1 MRLVNLKILLLPITL
16 VVISSLQGQN
26 IDGKKYVNIIEY
38 SLDNGL
44 HIILNRDTTSP
55 IVNVG
60 VMYHVGGKNELPGK
74 TGIAH
79 LTEHVLFHG
88 TKNIKQGE
96 FDKLIRFAGG
106 YSNASTTS
114 DRTYYY
120 ITLPSNQLK
129 FGIWMEAERML
140 HPEITKEG
148 LEREIEVVKEE
159 LRVRYKKTPLG
170 MVEMDMMAFEF
181 TNHPYRLPL
190 IGTEEDLNS
199 ISTTDI
205 QEFLAKFYLPN
216 NAVLSISGDF
226 EINEVKQIIESYFGN
241 IPNGKNY
248 PKPVY
253 DRALENKNKFSDNN
267 GNPKERIK
275 YHELQRIAS
284 PHVIIS
290 YFATPE
296 NTKDAEIL
304 KFLIHLMNDEKNGE
318 VRNVFIDKK
327 LGISKLALTPEFYE
341 QAGMVWIRTSY
352 SDSIEISKV
361 LNHIDKVFSNISLNG
376 IDQSR
381 IDIFK
386 KKYEKDFTDVFFSPP
401 TMSEI
406 SSYDYLTKSN
416 SKSFL
421 NILSTIYSITN
432 EDIKSVTKKYLNS
445 NNRSI
450 IVYKN
455 KKESTEKQQIAVTIN
470 PTSNSANTNQTSNAA
485 NYNPTSND
493 ANSNPTSNATNSKQ
507 KSNTAY
513 TLSQKSI
520 GQTENNRDID
530 NNTGIRLIKER
541 DSIIKQSY
549 KKDKVDRSIVPDAT
563 APKPIR
569 IAESKTFVS
578 KNQSTLFIVRKRD
591 YPKFRYSFLFNL
603 PSLDKENES
612 EKRAVLSKILNYY
625 VQDAEIVN
633 QLKKYEE
640 QGIIINTSL
649 NAYSA
654 SGMSKDIDLFFKFI
668 GPLFSDSF
676 ISDKLFEK
684 AKKEYLDEIRVKAK
698 NSLTSNKPPKKEAFN
713 ILKDSL
719 EFYKNPNK
727 SVITTPDTLSIKIL
741 KKNDIKE
748 YFNKYFCPQN
758 TFSMITGDFDNTKID
773 SLFSQYLKNWK
784 KGAKYIEKN
793 SENTY
798 TKNFPTKRKIYVINK
813 PGVVQ
818 SSISIDWPLGDAFPY
833 SNIEPVLKV
842 LNQVFGESYSSY
854 LNDNLRVD
862 KGLCYGAKC
871 FLNINA
877 IGGNCLAA
885 TNVRTDQTAYALENM
900 LYEML
905 RIRNQLVDEKTLTM
919 AKNGLIGDF
928 ALSMS
933 SVNSPSILGFGMVKE
948 QFNLPD
954 DYLQNYPSKIYKVT
968 AQQIREAAQKYIKPY
983 ECIIYITGN
992 AAELKGK
999 LEKFG
1004 EVEYWENNP
1013 KTN

>member
-1 MRLVNLKILLLPITL
+1 MRLVNLKVLLLSITL

-96 FDKLIRFAGG
+96 FDKIIRFAGG

-181 TNHPYRLPL
+181 GNHPYRLPL

-199 ISTTDI
+199 ITTNDI

-226 EINEVKQIIESYFGN
+226 EINEVKEIIESYFGN
-241 IPNGKNY
+241 IPKGKNH
-248 PKPVY
+248 PKPFY
-253 DRALENKNKFSDNN
+253 DRVLEKNNKFSDNN

-275 YHELQRIAS
+275 YLELQRITS

-318 VRNVFIDKK
+318 VRNIFIDKK
-327 LGISKLALTPEFYE
+327 LGISKLSLTPEFYE

-361 LNHIDKVFSNISLNG
+361 LNHIDKVFNNISING

-432 EDIKSVTKKYLNS
+432 EDIKSVTKKYLNP

-455 KKESTEKQQIAVTIN
+455 KKEHTEQQQIAANIN
-470 PTSNSANTNQTSNAA
+470 PTSNAANTNQTSNAA
-485 NYNPTSND
+485 NTNQ
-493 ANSNPTSNATNSKQ
+493 TSNA
-507 KSNTAY
+507 AY
-513 TLSQKSI
+513 TLSQKTI
-520 GQTENNRDID
+520 GKPENNRDID
-530 NNTGIRLIKER
+530 NNTGISLIKER
-541 DSIIKQSY
+541 ESIIKQSY
-549 KKDKVDRSIVPDAT
+549 KKDKVDRSIIPDAT

-578 KNQSTLFIVRKRD
+578 KNQSTLFIVRKRE
-591 YPKFRYSFLFNL
+591 YPKFKYSFLFNL

-612 EKRAVLSKILNYY
+612 EKRAVLSKILSYY
-625 VQDAEIVN
+625 VQDTLIVK

-640 QGIIINTSL
+640 QGVIISTSL
-649 NAYSA
+649 NSYSA

-668 GPLFSDSF
+668 SPLFSDSF
-676 ISDKLFEK
+676 ISDKLFDKAKTEYLEEIREK
-684 AKKEYLDEIRVKAK
+684 AKK
-698 NSLTSNKPPKKEAFN
+698 SLKSSTVNKKEAFN

-727 SVITTPDTLSIKIL
+727 NVITTPDTSSIKIL
-741 KKNDIKE
+741 KKNDIKQ

-773 SLFSQYLKNWK
+773 SLFSKYLKNWK
-784 KGAKYIEKN
+784 KGTKYIEKN
-793 SENTY
+793 NLNIY

-818 SSISIDWPLGDAFPY
+818 SSISIDWPLGDAYPY

-871 FLNINA
+871 FLNINV

-905 RIRNQLVDEKTLTM
+905 RIRNQLVDDKTLTM

-1004 EVEYWENNP
+1004 EVEYWENNQ